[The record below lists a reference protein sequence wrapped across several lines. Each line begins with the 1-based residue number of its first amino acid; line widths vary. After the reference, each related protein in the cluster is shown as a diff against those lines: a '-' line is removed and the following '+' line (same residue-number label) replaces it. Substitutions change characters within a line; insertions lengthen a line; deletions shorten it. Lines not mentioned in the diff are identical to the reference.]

1 MNRLTIAVV
10 LSVMLCIQAQSVV
23 PAWVDQLKSCL
34 KAFPDVMHAGE
45 AIYSDLQTGGVVT
58 PAHLTAMS
66 DVVDKFGSD
75 CLHMQFPALSDACAA
90 AVGDIE
96 EKYAQVKKDT
106 GNPIAELVDKAK
118 LAFSV
123 AAAGKTCLG
132 GALVGGEC
140 SQIQQVMERTLDEV
154 KKETDEGVAM
164 KKINGAMFFVARD
177 C

>member
-10 LSVMLCIQAQSVV
+10 LSVMLCIQAQSTM
-23 PAWVDQLKSCL
+23 PAWIDRLKACL

-45 AIYSDLQTGGVVT
+45 AIYSDLQTGGAVT
-58 PAHLTAMS
+58 PAHLTALS
-66 DVVDKFGSD
+66 DVVGKFGSD
-75 CLHMQFPALSDACAA
+75 CLHMQFPALSDACAG
-90 AVGDIE
+90 AVGSIE
-96 EKYAQVKKDT
+96 EKYAQVKKDK

-123 AAAGKTCLG
+123 AAAGKTCLS